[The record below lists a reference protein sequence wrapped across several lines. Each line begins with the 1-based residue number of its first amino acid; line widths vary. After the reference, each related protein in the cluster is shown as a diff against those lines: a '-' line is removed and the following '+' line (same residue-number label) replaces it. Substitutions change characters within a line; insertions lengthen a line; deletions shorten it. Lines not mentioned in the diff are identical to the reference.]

1 MKRRWHTPLLS
12 SLRWRLMLTYT
23 AIVLLT
29 LAVIAVALYLF
40 LETRQASANPVR
52 PQYEERLYNFF
63 ETQIADD
70 ASLRIGDTGPTP
82 RQGRALNRI
91 ATSTLIFRRQ
101 EVRLLVVDGEQRIA
115 LDTFTANRLEPGT
128 PAALTNVQPLT
139 VQGNSAAA
147 QPTPTGLIRGD
158 LRTPDGLLWLF
169 VGQPIQPGQYAIL
182 VAVRMPRQTQVISAI
197 LEDYGDLLIAPMV
210 QAALIGVAVALL
222 LSILITRWVARP
234 LQKVAE
240 AAAAVAQGD
249 LDRRAPVQGPHEVRT
264 VAESFNLMSSEV
276 QAAQQAQRDFLANV
290 THDLRTP
297 LTSIQGFSQAIADGV
312 AADPTAARRA
322 AQIIHDEAGRLN
334 RMVQDLLDLARVEAG
349 RFNMARHTLRL
360 HDLLRSVGERLTPK
374 AAEKS
379 LKLEVDVP
387 ALPGIAGDGDR
398 LVQVFTNLIDNG
410 IKHTPPGG
418 TITLQATTKP
428 GWVAIRVRDTGEGIP
443 AEDVP
448 HIFDRFYQVDK
459 SRPRRDGAGLGLTI
473 CKQIVEA
480 HAGKIGVESV
490 EGLGTAFT
498 VWLPTLTPDTNSAA
512 TPKRRGSSGMLPVA
526 SATDEPRTLK

>member
-1 MKRRWHTPLLS
+1 MKRLWNTSLFS

-52 PQYEERLYNFF
+52 PQYEERLYNFY

-70 ASLRIGDTGPTP
+70 ATLRIGENGPTL
-82 RQGRALNRI
+82 RQGRMLNRI

-101 EVRLLVVDGEQRIA
+101 EIRLLVVDGDQRIA
-115 LDTFTANRLEPGT
+115 LDTFAANRLEPGT
-128 PAALTNVQPLT
+128 PAALSNIQPLT
-139 VQGNSAAA
+139 VKADTANAEPS
-147 QPTPTGLIRGD
+147 PTDLVRGD
-158 LRTPDGLLWLF
+158 LRAPDGTLWLF
-169 VGQPIQPGQYAIL
+169 VGQPLQTGQFAIL

-240 AAAAVAQGD
+240 TAAAVAQGD
-249 LDRRAPVQGPHEVRT
+249 LDRRAPVQGPYEVRT
-264 VAESFNLMSSEV
+264 VAESFNRMSAEV

-312 AADPTAARRA
+312 AADPAAAQRA
-322 AQIIHDEAGRLN
+322 AQIINDEAGRLN

-349 RFNMARHTLRL
+349 RFNMTRHTLRL
-360 HDLLRSVGERLTPK
+360 HDLLRGVGERLTPK
-374 AAEKS
+374 AAEKA
-379 LKLEVDVP
+379 LTLVVEVP
-387 ALPGIAGDGDR
+387 ALPAIAGDGDR

-410 IKHTPPGG
+410 IKHTPAGG

-428 GWVAIRVRDTGEGIP
+428 GWVAVRVRDTGEGIP

-480 HAGKIGVESV
+480 HAGKINVESV

-498 VWLPTLTPDTNSAA
+498 VWLPTPAPDANSSSAL
-512 TPKRRGSSGMLPVA
+512 KRRPSNPSLPVA
-526 SATDEPRTLK
+526 GAADEMRTSK